1 MSTQD
6 DVRRLAL
13 ELPEVVETT
22 DHFGFSVMNGPKP
35 RGFAWAWRERVHPK
49 KARIENPDV
58 LAFRVADLGTKE
70 LLLTSDRQK
79 FFTEQH
85 YDGFPAVL
93 VRLDEVG
100 TDELEE
106 LLTDA
111 WICMAPRT
119 LVREFEQQRQP

>member
-1 MSTQD
+1 MSTQH

-13 ELPEVVETT
+13 ELPEVVETA

-58 LAFRVADLGTKE
+58 LAMRVPDLGTKE
-70 LLLTSDRQK
+70 LLLSSDRKK
-79 FFTEQH
+79 FFTEPH
-85 YDGFPAVL
+85 YNGFPAVL
-93 VRLDEVG
+93 VRLNEVE

-106 LLTDA
+106 LLIEA

-119 LVREFEQQRQP
+119 LVREFERQRQL